1 VADVEVTDR
10 GQVRYL
16 TLNRPEVRNAFTVP
30 MIGDLLAAL
39 RDYADRED
47 LGVAVLTGAGDA
59 FCAGGDVRGMGA
71 TRPTPA
77 QRKALL
83 WDGVHRLAR
92 FAHEELDKPLV
103 AMVNG
108 AAIGAGLDLAL
119 MCDVRFT
126 AEDATLA
133 ASYLD
138 LGLPPG
144 NGAAWYLTRLAGRPA
159 ALDLLWTGR
168 RFSGSEGRG
177 LGVVEHTYPGDELAD
192 AVHVYCELL
201 ASRPRAALRVVK
213 RLVRQSAEVSLST
226 SLDLV
231 SSHFAWLQETAD
243 HREGVAA
250 FAEKRPPVFNRPAE
264 EPT

>member
-1 VADVEVTDR
+1 VADIEVSDR
-10 GQVRYL
+10 GPVRYL
-16 TLNRPEVRNAFTVP
+16 TLNRPKVRNAFTVA

-39 RDYADRED
+39 REYADRDE
-47 LGVAVLTGAGDA
+47 LGAAVLTGAGAA

-71 TRPTPA
+71 VRPTPPE
-77 QRKALL
+77 RKALL

-92 FAHEELDKPLV
+92 FCHEELDKPLV

-119 MCDVRFT
+119 MCDVRFV
-126 AEDATLA
+126 ADDAKLA

-138 LGLPPG
+138 LALPPG
-144 NGAAWYLTRLAGRPA
+144 NGAAWYLTHLAGRPA

-168 RFSGSEGRG
+168 RFSGADARD
-177 LGVVEHTYPGDELAD
+177 LGIAEHALPADELAD
-192 AVHVYCELL
+192 GVHVYCERL

-213 RLVRQSAEVSLST
+213 RLVRQSAEISLST

-243 HREGVAA
+243 HHEGVAA
-250 FAEKRPPVFNRPAE
+250 FAEKRPPVFNRPSQ
-264 EPT
+264 EPS